1 MNRRGDGSSLLAVLS
16 QPFYGL
22 PPAFLTKPRP
32 RCLDWA
38 RSHSD
43 SRRALFSA
51 HRRQGGELGEQLVSC
66 FGQVQPSWWL
76 ELSACSPV
84 ISKTKGWPHRDIKRG
99 PQDSHCNK
107 SPWFTFNFYDAKHL
121 ARIAGRFTSFSC
133 FHLGSKCHL
142 LLCECR
148 CVGFNLGKGI
158 LNLQFAFILTL
169 TQKVRKFVSFL

>member
-51 HRRQGGELGEQLVSC
+51 HRMQGESSENDWWAALGKFNLAGGWSSQH
-66 FGQVQPSWWL
+66 
-76 ELSACSPV
+76 ASPV

-107 SPWFTFNFYDAKHL
+107 SPWLTFTLNFYDAKHL
-121 ARIAGRFTSFSC
+121 ARIAGRFTGFSC

-142 LLCECR
+142 FLCECR

-158 LNLQFAFILTL
+158 WSLH
-169 TQKVRKFVSFL
+169 SF